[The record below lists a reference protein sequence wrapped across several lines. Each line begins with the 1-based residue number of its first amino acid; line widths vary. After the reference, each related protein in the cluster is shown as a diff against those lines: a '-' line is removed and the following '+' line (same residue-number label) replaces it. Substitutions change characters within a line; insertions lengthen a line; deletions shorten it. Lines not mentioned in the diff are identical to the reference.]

1 MSKRISSSNSS
12 FYSNKQPKLF
22 GGGSST
28 GTVIFVYLDDSEFE
42 TITIPDDISS
52 DVSDKE
58 PLLGYA
64 KIVSRK
70 DTTYDLSDV
79 TPYPPYNIDEG
90 LPLLGEIVELVD
102 IGGRQH
108 YKRIFNPDI
117 VKGNAREDAL
127 LLGLPVEN
135 SENNSSD
142 YSSTSQTGTPAGGA
156 GDDRKNKLGEY
167 FEFNKVN
174 PLKFYEGDKIIQSRF
189 GQSIRFSGYNNEEN
203 VFAPT
208 IIIRNRQNDKSL
220 EDLKEFEITEENIVE
235 DGSTIAIT
243 SGDYLMQF
251 TPGTEDVPFDTEPV
265 YYEAPEELKG
275 TDQILINSGRIV
287 LSSKDS
293 EMIFFSKGN
302 VSIISDGKFTLD
314 NGNDGAFIDLNGE
327 YRTTTNDNNM
337 IFLGGTGKIFLNV
350 DEDEKEPLV
359 RGETLKGLLEEL
371 IDAINQQIFQTPAGP
386 TAPGPTNA
394 PTFNQIKSKL
404 DTMLS
409 TLNYT
414 E

>member
-1 MSKRISSSNSS
+1 MSKRLSASNSS
-12 FYSNKQPKLF
+12 FLTNKTDKLF
-22 GGGSST
+22 GKEKST
-28 GTVIFVYLDDSEFE
+28 GTVVYVYLDDSKYES
-42 TITIPDDISS
+42 ITIPDDIS
-52 DVSDKE
+52 DKVSDKY

-64 KIVSRK
+64 KIVNRK
-70 DTTYDLSDV
+70 DSSYDLNDITS
-79 TPYPPYNIDEG
+79 YPPYNIDEG
-90 LPLLGEIVELVD
+90 IPILGEIVELVQVA
-102 IGGRQH
+102 GNFH
-108 YKRIFNPDI
+108 YKRIFNIDI
-117 VKGNAREDAL
+117 NKGNAEEDAL
-127 LLGLPVEN
+127 LIGMPVE
-135 SENNSSD
+135 SSDSNSSD
-142 YSSTSQTGTPAGGA
+142 YSTASQTGTSSGG
-156 GDDRKNKLGEY
+156 GGGDRKNKLGEY
-167 FEFNKVN
+167 FEFQKIN

-189 GQSIRFSGYNNEEN
+189 GQSIRFSGYNNEDN
-203 VFAPT
+203 IFAPT

-220 EDLKEFEITEENIVE
+220 EDLKEFELTEENIVE

-243 SGDYLMQF
+243 SGDYLLEF
-251 TPGTEDVPFDTEPV
+251 TPGTEDVPFETEAV

-275 TDQILINSGRIV
+275 TDQILVNSGRII

-302 VSIISDGKFTLD
+302 VSILSDGKFTLD

-337 IFLGGTGKIFLNV
+337 YFLGGTGEIYLNT
-350 DEDEKEPLV
+350 EENKEPLV
-359 RGETLKGLLEEL
+359 RGETLKALLEEL

>member
-1 MSKRISSSNSS
+1 M
-12 FYSNKQPKLF
+12 LF
-22 GGGSST
+22 RS
-28 GTVIFVYLDDSEFE
+28 
-42 TITIPDDISS
+42 
-52 DVSDKE
+52 
-58 PLLGYA
+58 
-64 KIVSRK
+64 
-70 DTTYDLSDV
+70 
-79 TPYPPYNIDEG
+79 
-90 LPLLGEIVELVD
+90 
-102 IGGRQH
+102 
-108 YKRIFNPDI
+108 
-117 VKGNAREDAL
+117 
-127 LLGLPVEN
+127 
-135 SENNSSD
+135 
-142 YSSTSQTGTPAGGA
+142 
-156 GDDRKNKLGEY
+156 
-167 FEFNKVN
+167 
-174 PLKFYEGDKIIQSRF
+174 
-189 GQSIRFSGYNNEEN
+189 
-203 VFAPT
+203 
-208 IIIRNRQNDKSL
+208 
-220 EDLKEFEITEENIVE
+220 
-235 DGSTIAIT
+235 
-243 SGDYLMQF
+243 
-251 TPGTEDVPFDTEPV
+251 
-265 YYEAPEELKG
+265 YEAPEELKG